1 MNTSIKLVV
10 LDMAGTTVQDHK
22 EVETCFAK
30 ACQATQLEV
39 SDERILALQGYSKI
53 HVFKLLWGERLGE
66 NHPDLKEKANTS
78 FRAFTEILEK
88 HYLENPIL
96 PTDGCLETLAF
107 LRENQIKI
115 ALTTGFYRKVT
126 HIILEKLGWLEGL
139 DKNYLNTSGKG
150 IIDLS
155 ITSDEVEKGR
165 PEPFMIFKAMKTFG
179 ISDPQHVVNIGDTP
193 SDLQS
198 GVRAGCRYSLG
209 LTNGTHTLQQLKIYR
224 NDGLLT
230 SLAELPAFLQN
241 TL

>member
-1 MNTSIKLVV
+1 MDAGIKLVV

-22 EVETCFAK
+22 EVETCFAR

-53 HVFKLLWGERLGE
+53 HVFKLLWSERLGD
-66 NHPDLKEKANTS
+66 NHPELKEKANTS
-78 FRAFTEILEK
+78 FRVFTEILEK

-96 PTDGCLETLAF
+96 PTEGCLETFDF
-107 LRENQIKI
+107 LRKNQIKI

-126 HIILEKLGWLEGL
+126 HIILDKLGWLEGL
-139 DKNYLNTSGKG
+139 DNHYFNASGSG

-179 ISDPQHVVNIGDTP
+179 IADPLQVLNIGDTP

-198 GVRAGCRYSLG
+198 GVRAGCKFSLG
-209 LTNGTHTLQQLKIYR
+209 LTNGTHTSEQLKIYR
-224 NDGLLT
+224 NDGLLP
-230 SLAELPAFLQN
+230 SLAELPSFLQN
-241 TL
+241 IQ